1 MDFVFPNPLLPMKT
15 LKSSIILFLFFLIT
29 LPSLPLA
36 AQSKFIKDLKKTAE
50 ESAKRTVERK
60 VEEKTTQVTDEAFE
74 TVMEAPNIFKSKKG
88 QKKKA
93 DESEER
99 GSNSS
104 SSKKSKEASSSNSTS
119 TIETDDPA
127 LSIAGQ
133 FIPNGQ
139 VMYTDY
145 FERDALGDFPAK
157 WETNTG
163 GEIITIDDFK
173 ALRTSGTGYYLPVLP
188 KELPENYAVEFDL
201 FTYNLEYKTTTSVR
215 FAIHM
220 IDQPLYTKAK
230 KGASME
236 FNLWYDG
243 GSKRIT
249 VESYG
254 TANKLNNTIPYE
266 YTNQLNDLIHFTL
279 VKNGKRVRLFMED
292 EKVVDIPS
300 LAAEDLGKYIQ
311 FYVREVDLQKDLV
324 VAIANLKIT
333 EEGEDLRSKLL
344 KAEGFSTT
352 AILFQTASDQLQ
364 PSSFEFLD
372 QLGEVLKDD
381 EFLRIQIIGHT
392 DSDGDESS
400 NQILSEKRAI
410 AVADYLKEKFG
421 IAENRLQTQGKG
433 EAEPL
438 NSNSTS
444 AEKAANRRVEFK
456 KF

>member
-1 MDFVFPNPLLPMKT
+1 MRTSN
-15 LKSSIILFLFFLIT
+15 SIKKLLFFSCICLFSWQAT
-29 LPSLPLA
+29 

-60 VEEKTTQVTDEAFE
+60 VDEKTTQMTDEAFE

-88 QKKKA
+88 QKKQA
-93 DESEER
+93 EDMQEDR
-99 GSNSS
+99 QNSG
-104 SSKKSKEASSSNSTS
+104 SSKKQNQSSQGPEASATGNP
-119 TIETDDPA
+119 DPSA
-127 LSIAGQ
+127 SIAGQ

-157 WETNTG
+157 WETNSG
-163 GEIITIDDFK
+163 GEIITVDDFK
-173 ALRTSGTGYYLPVLP
+173 ALRTSGTGYFVPMLP

-201 FTYNLEYKTTTSVR
+201 FTFNLEYKGTTALR
-215 FAIHM
+215 FGIHLVEE
-220 IDQPLYTKAK
+220 PLISKAK
-230 KGASME
+230 KGAEIEMP
-236 FNLWYDG
+236 LWYKGASDYFLVETYG
-243 GSKRIT
+243 MPSKISNKIPYDYT
-249 VESYG
+249 E
-254 TANKLNNTIPYE
+254 KLNDI
-266 YTNQLNDLIHFTL
+266 IHFTL
-279 VKNGKRVRLFMED
+279 VKNGKRVRLFLD
-292 EKVVDIPS
+292 ETKVVDIPS
-300 LAAEDLGKYIQ
+300 LAGDQLGKYIQ
-311 FYVREVDLQKDLV
+311 FYVREVDLQKNLV

-344 KAEGFSTT
+344 RAEGFSTT

-372 QLGEVLKDD
+372 QLGNVLKED

-392 DSDGDESS
+392 DSDGDENN
-400 NQILSEKRAI
+400 NQILSEKRAVS
-410 AVADYLKEKFG
+410 VANYLQEKFG
-421 IAENRLQTQGKG
+421 ITPSRLQTLGKG
-433 EAEPL
+433 ESEPL

>member
-1 MDFVFPNPLLPMKT
+1 MNTLSFKSFLKTPCLLWALLLTYLLNPT
-15 LKSSIILFLFFLIT
+15 D
-29 LPSLPLA
+29 LA
-36 AQSKFIKDLKKTAE
+36 AQSQFLKDLKKTAE

-88 QKKKA
+88 QKKTSEQNTPDSSPKKNIGSQA
-93 DESEER
+93 SPSDINPTDEPS
-99 GSNSS
+99 
-104 SSKKSKEASSSNSTS
+104 
-119 TIETDDPA
+119 

-173 ALRTSGTGYYLPVLP
+173 ALRTSGTGYYLPVIP
-188 KELPENYAVEFDL
+188 KELPNNYAVEFDL
-201 FTYNLEYKTTTSVR
+201 FTFNLEYKTTTSLR
-215 FAIHM
+215 FGIHL
-220 IDQPLYTKAK
+220 IDQPLYSKAK

-236 FNLWYDG
+236 LNLWYDG

-254 TANKLNNTIPYE
+254 TPNKLNNSIPYD
-266 YTNQLNDLIHFTL
+266 YTHQLNDLIHFTL

-292 EKVVDIPS
+292 EKVVDIPTFTS
-300 LAAEDLGKYIQ
+300 EDLGKYIQ
-311 FYVREVDLQKDLV
+311 FYVRDVDLQKDLV

-344 KAEGFSTT
+344 RAEGFSTT
-352 AILFQTASDQLQ
+352 AILFQTASDILQ
-364 PSSFEFLD
+364 ASSFEFLD
-372 QLGEVLKDD
+372 QLGEVLKSD

-392 DSDGDESS
+392 DSDGDEGS

-410 AVADYLKEKFG
+410 AVAEYLKEKHA
-421 IAENRLQTQGKG
+421 IAENRLQTLGKG
-433 EAEPL
+433 ESEPL
-438 NSNSTS
+438 NSNSTP
-444 AEKAANRRVEFK
+444 AEKAVNRRVELK